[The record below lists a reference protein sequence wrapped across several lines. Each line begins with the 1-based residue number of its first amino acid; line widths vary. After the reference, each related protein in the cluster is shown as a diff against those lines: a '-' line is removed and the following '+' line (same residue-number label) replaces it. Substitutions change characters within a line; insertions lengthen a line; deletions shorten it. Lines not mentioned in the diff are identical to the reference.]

1 MSSNKLTFE
10 EFDKLNKKAL
20 LKIYAD
26 LYDQKEDYRK
36 TINMINQ
43 TGGSAIGTSGQIQE
57 SSNQNSSNMTTVI
70 REFDTFKNSE
80 STKNLIL
87 AFSITARIRTE
98 TVPNDK
104 LMDSYRGSSTEE
116 KLKVVTK
123 ISKLGA

>member
-80 STKNLIL
+80 STKKLIL

-104 LMDSYRGSSTEE
+104 LTDSYRGSSTEE

>member
-1 MSSNKLTFE
+1 
-10 EFDKLNKKAL
+10 
-20 LKIYAD
+20 
-26 LYDQKEDYRK
+26 
-36 TINMINQ
+36 
-43 TGGSAIGTSGQIQE
+43 
-57 SSNQNSSNMTTVI
+57 MTTVI

-80 STKNLIL
+80 STKKLIL

-104 LMDSYRGSSTEE
+104 LTDSYRGSSTEE